1 MFNLRENIS
10 WGINSEKQK
19 IRNFKYKFKRKLN
32 ILEIGPGKGLL
43 IDKIKNVYNT
53 DNYFAMQP
61 KDNEYSENNDK
72 LKEKLQDNFL
82 EYSLEDYVKLEN
94 FMKFDI
100 IFIFK
105 WNVGCP
111 YHKEFIHALSKIL
124 SADGI
129 IYISSVEE
137 FRFHRYDKKYECF
150 WIRNLIKSYFD
161 TCIGVTNVGYEKYGE
176 IEAKHK
182 LK

>member
-1 MFNLRENIS
+1 MIS
-10 WGINSEKQK
+10 WGIYSEKQK
-19 IRNFKYKFKRKLN
+19 IRNFKNKFKRKLN

-61 KDNEYSENNDK
+61 KGNEYSENNDK
-72 LKEKLQDNFL
+72 LKEKLKDNFL
-82 EYSLEDYVKLEN
+82 EYSLEDYIKLEN

-105 WNVGCP
+105 WNIGCP
-111 YHKEFIHALSKIL
+111 NHKEFIDGLSKIL
-124 SADGI
+124 NNDGI
-129 IYISSVEE
+129 MYISTVETY
-137 FRFHRYDKKYECF
+137 RFHKYDKKNECF
-150 WIRNLIKSYFD
+150 WIRNLMNFYFD
-161 TCIGVTNVGYEKYGE
+161 TYIGVTDVGNERYGE

>member
-1 MFNLRENIS
+1 MS
-10 WGINSEKQK
+10 WGINSENQK
-19 IRNFKYKFKRKLN
+19 IRNFRNKFNRKLN

-61 KDNEYSENNDK
+61 KDNEYSENNEK
-72 LKEKLQDNFL
+72 LKEKLKDNFL

-105 WNVGCP
+105 WNIGCP
-111 YHKEFIHALSKIL
+111 NHKDFIDTLSKIL
-124 SADGI
+124 SDDGI
-129 IYISSVEE
+129 IYISIVEKY
-137 FRFHRYDKKYECF
+137 RFHRYEEKNECF
-150 WIRNLIKSYFD
+150 WIRDLINLYFN
-161 TCIGVTNVGYEKYGE
+161 TYIGITAVGIYKYGE
-176 IEAKHK
+176 IEASHK
-182 LK
+182 LKKE